1 MKISVIVTTYNHE
14 KYIAQC
20 LESILCQTGDFEM
33 EVILGDDNSTDHTRE
48 IAQQFEQK
56 YPQVVLL
63 LPARPN
69 LGITKNLKRC
79 LDGCSGNYIAICEGD
94 DYWTDSTKLQ
104 KQMAL
109 LESHPAYSMCFNAFT
124 IYFEANGR
132 SEPFQDQLLLEKD
145 FLTTEALIEQ
155 NYIGNFSCCMYRTE
169 IVRKLPRSALRD
181 FHRRLDI
188 QYMLQPVWGNW
199 FYP

>member
-20 LESILCQTGDFEM
+20 LESILCQTGNFQM
-33 EVILGDDNSTDHTRE
+33 EVILGDDSSSDHTRE

-63 LPARPN
+63 LPAGPN

-79 LDGCSGNYIAICEGD
+79 LDACSGNYIAICEGD

-104 KQMAL
+104 KQTAL

-124 IYFEANGR
+124 IYFEDTGR
-132 SEPFQDQLLLEKD
+132 SEPFQDQLALDKD
-145 FLTTEALIEQ
+145 FLTTEALIEK
-155 NYIGNFSCCMYRTE
+155 N
-169 IVRKLPRSALRD
+169 
-181 FHRRLDI
+181 
-188 QYMLQPVWGNW
+188 
-199 FYP
+199 